1 MSSVLGRMLFN
12 KRRGTRIKSGRVSLR
27 ADIGRGVKIQRGS
40 YLDKHSVIGAYSYLG
55 NNCSVSV
62 ARIGRYC
69 SIADSVIIGPGEHD
83 LEAVSTSA
91 EFARD
96 TFAQLTAK
104 PCEIGHDVWIGA
116 QCVILRGVRIGNGAV
131 IGANSVVTKDVAPF
145 EVVAGSPARVI
156 RKRFAPDREQAIA
169 ASEWWLLDRDAA
181 AAKIKELGA
190 QP

>member
-1 MSSVLGRMLFN
+1 MSNVLGRMLFN

-40 YLDKHSVIGAYSYLG
+40 YLDKHSAIGAYSYLG

-104 PCEIGHDVWIGA
+104 PCEIGNDVWIGA

>member
-1 MSSVLGRMLFN
+1 MSNVLGRMLFN
-12 KRRGTRIKSGRVSLR
+12 KRMGTRIKSGRVSLR
-27 ADIGRGVKIQRGS
+27 AEIGRGVKIQRGS
-40 YLDKHSVIGAYSYLG
+40 YLDKHSAIGAYSYLG
-55 NNCSVSV
+55 NNCSVTV

-69 SIADSVIIGPGEHD
+69 SIADNVIIGPGEHD

-96 TFAQLTAK
+96 TFAELTAK

-145 EVVAGSPARVI
+145 EVVAGSPSRVI
-156 RKRFAPDREQAIA
+156 RKRFPADREQAIA

-181 AAKIKELGA
+181 AAEIKRLEA
-190 QP
+190 ET